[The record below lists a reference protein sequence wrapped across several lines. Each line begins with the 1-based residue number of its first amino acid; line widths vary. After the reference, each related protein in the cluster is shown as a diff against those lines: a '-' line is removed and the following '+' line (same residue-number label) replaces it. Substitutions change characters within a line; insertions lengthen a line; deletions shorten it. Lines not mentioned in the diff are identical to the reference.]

1 MTLSLIAVKINSFSI
16 YLILIKP
23 FFLQKLSLYHEQT
36 RLITFVLIDVNEALT
51 SNLIKFFSS
60 SIIRIN
66 LFLVIFEQDDNE
78 KE

>member
-60 SIIRIN
+60 SIINWFID
-66 LFLVIFEQDDNE
+66 L
-78 KE
+78 